1 MKLQNFQIDDLI
13 IQALKED
20 MPFEDQ
26 STAAIYQEPKVAFVD
41 LIAKEDGVI
50 AGLPVFQRVFRLID
64 DKTTFYQNKKE
75 GTVVKK
81 DDILMTISADVQ
93 TLLSGERVALNFL
106 QRMSGIATAAHEFTQ
121 ALEGTGIR
129 VADTRKTTPG
139 LRVLEKYAVRVGGG
153 MNHRYNLSD
162 MIMLKDNHIAA
173 AGGVKEAIELARNY
187 APFIHKIEVE
197 TESLE
202 MVREAVEA
210 KADVI
215 MLDNMSVEM
224 MQEAVDIIDGQA
236 VVEASGNMTVDS
248 VERLKGLK
256 IDYISSG
263 AITHSAGILDLSMK
277 NFRYTNSKLKNQ
289 VLWA

>member
-1 MKLQNFQIDDLI
+1 MKLLNFQIDDLI
-13 IQALKED
+13 TRALKED

-26 STAAIYQEPKVAFVD
+26 STAAVYQTPKVAFVD

-64 DKTTFYQNKKE
+64 EKTNFYQNKKE
-75 GTVVKK
+75 GSQVKK
-81 DDILMTISADVQ
+81 GDIIMTISADVQ

-106 QRMSGIATAAHEFTQ
+106 QRMSGIATATHQFVQ
-121 ALEGTGIR
+121 ALEGTGIKL
-129 VADTRKTTPG
+129 ADTRKTTPG
-139 LRVLEKYAVRVGGG
+139 LRVLEKYAVRAGGG
-153 MNHRYNLSD
+153 INHRYNLSD

-173 AGGVKEAIELARNY
+173 AGGVKEAVELARSY

-197 TESLE
+197 TESLD
-202 MVREAVEA
+202 MVKAAVEA

-224 MQEAVDIIDGQA
+224 MEEAIEIIDGQA
-236 VVEASGNMTVDS
+236 AIEASGNMTIDS

-263 AITHSAGILDLSMK
+263 AITHSAKVLDLSMK
-277 NFRYTNSKLKNQ
+277 NFRYTNSKLKDG